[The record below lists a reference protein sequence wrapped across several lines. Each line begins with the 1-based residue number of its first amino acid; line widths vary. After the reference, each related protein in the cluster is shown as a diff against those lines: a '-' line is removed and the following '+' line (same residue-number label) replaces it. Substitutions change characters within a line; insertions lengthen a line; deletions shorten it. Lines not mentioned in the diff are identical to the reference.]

1 MEAEVE
7 AEVEAASRSKG
18 VSSGSTTNA
27 EPPWKTCQVRNLY
40 VGRLHNGTEKKP
52 EFVGGANL
60 VFPSSSVYHL
70 SVIYV
75 CQSVCLS
82 VEAKTARRVDAL
94 RCASPTQWV
103 VWGGG
108 ALYRPSASTVVFSH
122 CLSRRVRHAGSAQL
136 RTVEL

>member
-108 ALYRPSASTVVFSH
+108 GALQALGEHGGLFSLLVSARATCRFGPATH
-122 CLSRRVRHAGSAQL
+122 C
-136 RTVEL
+136 